1 MEPRSSTR
9 SLHKH
14 CLAAAALALWPL
26 GAAAQS
32 NYSDKDF
39 SVRLPPAFLRFTEV
53 STMGGETVANRYSSA
68 SNPASV
74 GWTAPT
80 GGLGIIAAPYY
91 SGIGFQEGQ
100 WLHVTGES
108 ATVYTK
114 DYGAFQPTLSQ
125 IRSSNDSLGHD
136 DLSFGYDV
144 DIAQFQ
150 WGKRYG
156 DWAVGTM
163 FNFARA
169 EIARDGTQ
177 TTIVP
182 GVGPVPVAVDSDA
195 SAESYRW
202 RFGGLYQPAEKWLL
216 GMIAEYGFAP
226 YRSHN
231 IAQVVGLPVPATIVD
246 DQGFQQQFVLRPGV
260 SYEYAPLSSVYADYQ
275 YGNFFNQRDSLV
287 DHRFSVG
294 VEHRLLEFLLVRG
307 GPSMDARGNVGLSA
321 GFSLLLGPN
330 VSAEFGYQYNMM
342 PELRPEFGKA
352 QTLQGVLSFRF

>member
-1 MEPRSSTR
+1 MRPRSLTR
-9 SLHKH
+9 ATGRHF
-14 CLAAAALALWPL
+14 LAALVLAVWPL

-68 SNPASV
+68 SNPASA
-74 GWTAPT
+74 GWIAPP
-80 GGLGIIAAPYY
+80 GDLGIIAAPYY
-91 SGIGFQEGQ
+91 SAIGFEKGQ
-100 WLHVTGES
+100 WLHLTGES
-108 ATVYTK
+108 ATWFSK

-125 IRSSNDSLGHD
+125 IRSSNDSLGSD

-156 DWAVGTM
+156 DWAVGAM

-169 EIARDGTQ
+169 EIARDGTPVE
-177 TTIVP
+177 TIP
-182 GVGPVPVAVDSDA
+182 GLGPAPVAVDSDS

-202 RFGGLYQPAEKWLL
+202 RVGGLYQPAEKWLL
-216 GMIAEYGFAP
+216 GMIAEYGFAS
-226 YRSHN
+226 YRTHN
-231 IAQVVGLPVPATIVD
+231 IAQVLAVPVPATVID
-246 DQGFQQQFVLRPGV
+246 DEGFQQQFVLRPGV

-287 DHRFSVG
+287 EHRFSAG
-294 VEHRLLEFLLVRG
+294 VEHRLLEFMLVRA
-307 GPSMDARGNVGLSA
+307 GPSMDVRGNVGLST

-330 VSAEFGYQYNMM
+330 VSAEFGYQYNML

-352 QTLQGVLSFRF
+352 QTLQAILSFRF